1 MPGLPGRDA
10 DHPPEQADGRP
21 LREGSHGAI
30 AQSHADDEKT
40 DDVIPGVAEKVE
52 GIGLKRRRTG
62 SEARDH
68 FDAKHACIDRQ
79 LTALAANFNETPA
92 PQSPSCDPF

>member
-68 FDAKHACIDRQ
+68 FDAKHACTDRQ